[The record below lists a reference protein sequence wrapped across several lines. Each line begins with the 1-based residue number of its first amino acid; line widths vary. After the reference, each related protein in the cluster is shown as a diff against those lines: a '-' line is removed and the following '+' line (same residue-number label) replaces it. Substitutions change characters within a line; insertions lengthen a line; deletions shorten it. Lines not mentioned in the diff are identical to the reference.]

1 MMPVDS
7 AAEGL
12 QQQKR
17 RADYCATF
25 ASSYQTLCAKLPI
38 A

>member
-7 AAEGL
+7 VAEEL

-17 RADYCATF
+17 RAGYCATF
-25 ASSYQTLCAKLPI
+25 ASSYQTLCVKLPI